1 MDCQKFKSSLGY
13 TVSSLLQ
20 QINKETYLDVIL
32 ETTRQG
38 KGEKKDKMNFKSKI
52 KILALVDARH
62 KIRK

>member
-38 KGEKKDKMNFKSKI
+38 LSLI
-52 KILALVDARH
+52 HL
-62 KIRK
+62 